1 MAALKGSLTR
11 RDTLADY
18 NAVLYLAAVRIIA
31 STRLRAMAAPWPQAR
46 QEVEAWLGR
55 VRVVIWNTA
64 ADVRQTDP
72 RASMVGN
79 RRVVFDFCNND
90 LRLIVK
96 IDYHEHQVF
105 IRWFGTHRD
114 YDRINAEEA

>member
-1 MAALKGSLTR
+1 M
-11 RDTLADY
+11 
-18 NAVLYLAAVRIIA
+18 LYLVAVRIIA

-55 VRVVIWNTA
+55 VRLVIWNTA

-79 RRVVFDFCNND
+79 RRVIFDFCNKD

-96 IDYHEHQVF
+96 IDYHGHQVF

-114 YDRINAEEA
+114 YDRINAEEV